1 THLIPTSLELSRKNK
16 ECGSTLLS
24 DAFEVDLCFS
34 VVVFQLSVFSSRFSA
49 YFGGIAGCVASG
61 GGGSYTGLPS
71 RRLSSMG
78 PVSRRR
84 AALCSPIL
92 TPTLWLLSSATWNN
106 FRPSADCRVA
116 RPTRSLASCAM
127 RAFS

>member
-1 THLIPTSLELSRKNK
+1 PCIPRRWRMAKRRRIRRKAHPSPVTVTSRTHLIPTSLELSRKNK

-61 GGGSYTGLPS
+61 GGGSSTGLPS
-71 RRLSSMG
+71 RRLSS
-78 PVSRRR
+78 
-84 AALCSPIL
+84 
-92 TPTLWLLSSATWNN
+92 
-106 FRPSADCRVA
+106 
-116 RPTRSLASCAM
+116 
-127 RAFS
+127 